1 MQNRTAATLVL
12 HGVIVIALGL
22 VAGFPYATAVTSGA
36 DAETVRA
43 WRMAHLEG
51 LLNGMLVVALGAATP
66 LLQLRAAQERWLR
79 VGALAAGY
87 GNVLAASL
95 GAATRVRGL
104 VPEGPLANW
113 IVYVGF
119 VVAIG
124 GVVLALAIA
133 ALGAKRALSSAA

>member
-1 MQNRTAATLVL
+1 MTNRSARTLVL
-12 HGVIVIALGL
+12 HGIAVIALGL
-22 VAGFPYATAVTSGA
+22 LAGFPYATAVTGGA
-36 DAETVRA
+36 DGETVRA

-66 LLQLRAAQERWLR
+66 LLRLGDAQLRWLR
-79 VGALAAGY
+79 IGALAAGY

-95 GAATRVRGL
+95 GAATRARGL

-119 VVAIG
+119 VVAIV

-133 ALGAKRALSSAA
+133 ALGAKRALSAEA